1 MNSIYEILSENP
13 TLSICLGFVLAVIIM
28 ILFKDV
34 IKEYIRKKYDL
45 YTETEIVKAIKL
57 GEQDQKLVVTEMK
70 GINNISTLI
79 LNNLKRIKKMPTI

>member
-1 MNSIYEILSENP
+1 MNNIYEILKENP

-45 YTETEIVKAIKL
+45 YNRLEINIAANKAKINEKFIV
-57 GEQDQKLVVTEMK
+57 ENMKPQTNFSDLV
-70 GINNISTLI
+70 LR
-79 LNNLKRIKKMPTI
+79 NLKRIK

>member
-1 MNSIYEILSENP
+1 MNNIYEILKENP

-45 YTETEIVKAIKL
+45 YDKLEISIAVEKAKRNEKFITENMKSQTNF
-57 GEQDQKLVVTEMK
+57 QDLV
-70 GINNISTLI
+70 LR
-79 LNNLKRIKKMPTI
+79 NLKRIK

>member
-1 MNSIYEILSENP
+1 MMNSIYEILKENP

-79 LNNLKRIKKMPTI
+79 LNNLKRVK

>member
-1 MNSIYEILSENP
+1 MNNIYEILKENP

-45 YTETEIVKAIKL
+45 YDKLEISHAVEKAKRNEELLTENMKSQTNF
-57 GEQDQKLVVTEMK
+57 QDLV
-70 GINNISTLI
+70 LR
-79 LNNLKRIKKMPTI
+79 NLKRIK